1 MRVLT
6 RLYTP
11 RVHQKVTMNGI
22 ENSRTKPWKM
32 ETTEYCSPEA
42 DMIIGRVV
50 SIDVTPP
57 AAIGDNGP
65 ETFTR
70 NGDKSKVIISR
81 IIFAN
86 NAIVPNSA
94 PLYSVMKILDKE

>member
-1 MRVLT
+1 
-6 RLYTP
+6 
-11 RVHQKVTMNGI
+11 MNGI

-42 DMIIGRVV
+42 DMMIGSVV
-50 SIDVTPP
+50 SIEVTPP

-70 NGDKSKVIISR
+70 NGDKSNYKKGNKQKSR
-81 IIFAN
+81 N
-86 NAIVPNSA
+86 NKRNI
-94 PLYSVMKILDKE
+94 